1 MAGNLL
7 EIQPVEPF
15 PAFGAQAKV
24 QVKAINVSD
33 NTFHRIIL
41 AIKGTAPLAGGVGLE
56 MLSPA
61 GLLSSFYQSFSNCQL
76 LELARVLHRLEKTDD

>member
-1 MAGNLL
+1 MWPQKVVGNLL
-7 EIQPVEPF
+7 EIEPVESF

-24 QVKAINVSD
+24 QVEAIYVSD
-33 NTFHRIIL
+33 HTFHRTIL

-61 GLLSSFYQSFSNCQL
+61 GLLLFYQSFLFCQQL
-76 LELARVLHRLEKTDD
+76 SG